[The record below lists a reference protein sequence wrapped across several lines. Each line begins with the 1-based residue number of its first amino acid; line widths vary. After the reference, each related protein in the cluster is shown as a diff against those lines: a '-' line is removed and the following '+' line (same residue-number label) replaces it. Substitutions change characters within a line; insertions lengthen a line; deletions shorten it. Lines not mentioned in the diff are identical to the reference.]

1 MSLWVREKIQAL
13 SRAANL
19 TPRKLSI
26 NVAAGVL
33 TDNLG
38 RVLIAQRPAGAH
50 QAGWWEF
57 PGGKINASES
67 AYDGLV
73 RELVEEIGVTVHAAR
88 ELLTYTHEYP
98 ERFVTLH
105 VFNVT
110 NYSGRPTGVEG
121 QALQWESVASLM
133 QVGLLPADLPIVD
146 ALSKMRPD
154 PTVP

>member
-1 MSLWVREKIQAL
+1 MWIREKIQAL
-13 SRAANL
+13 SRAADL
-19 TPRKLSI
+19 TPRKPSI

-33 TDNLG
+33 ADDLG
-38 RVLIAQRPAGAH
+38 RVLITQRPAGAH
-50 QAGWWEF
+50 LAGWWEF

-67 AYDGLV
+67 AYEGLV
-73 RELVEEIGVTVHAAR
+73 RELAEEIGVTVHAAR